1 MEIRVRRRNTGL
13 KIEKKVQKN
22 CQRLKSTFYVIFSK
36 FLTVCRIALF
46 EIFFKCWIIMPIWG
60 KYCTRKNPKNWT
72 LLWILGHCGRARV
85 AMVACFLCNTQK
97 LACCWNMSQWN
108 IYRTPLNK
116 NRRQQYFIL
125 FFLCENIFFFFLK

>member
-1 MEIRVRRRNTGL
+1 MIQIWFFFFSSDISFLVLYYKTSSNGDQSQETEHWNENT
-13 KIEKKVQKN
+13 KKVQKN

-36 FLTVCRIALF
+36 FLTVCRIAPF

-97 LACCWNMSQWN
+97 LACCWTMSQWN
-108 IYRTPLNK
+108 IPDSL
-116 NRRQQYFIL
+116 
-125 FFLCENIFFFFLK
+125 E